1 MPLPPSLP
9 GLPDDYTPQY
19 FGNDIVVG
27 FDSEGQYKAKVLRC
41 WSDED
46 GSMIPPP
53 PPGQEAHPLDRPLKR
68 GEVGISHLSTGQLA
82 IVPESTLRLFQRE
95 FLKGDI
101 VKRSLTSQES
111 ALVVNVKTEIKLQH
125 ALTGE
130 ELDQWVKYEDVSN
143 ALEIDARDRVV
154 YDNWIGTVEEV
165 FENGFVETKLGRHYR
180 IAEMGGLLEVGRRV
194 EEVLPKNL
202 FEQLAAM
209 PKPLPD
215 FAEPQTDR
223 VLKIDPVVVYVIWNA
238 INQKLPPSEQGKFKE
253 PEPFWYG
260 EDLKKLAL
268 FDTTHSQ
275 PPSIGST
282 VDFVSEDA
290 RRKYGVEPS
299 SRVEG
304 TVLVSTMRIL
314 ASRSTLVLRWQT
326 GRETEEPSIDFVPY
340 HNVDDYETWPG
351 EHVMWRG
358 DNGERRHAVVQ
369 KFDPYQRV
377 AELLF
382 MDDQT
387 KELVPVM
394 ELDPGGRSGTNAYGV
409 SIGQMV
415 LLCEDNG
422 SVPPEVPSFGQ
433 HETPVKNM
441 WARHEFAKLGEEYV
455 SGDSKFG
462 WYPPEGD
469 KQSVDWWGEVVQ
481 LHLNG
486 EVTIKLANGD
496 LKTMGIKNLAI
507 LNDPGSDMVDELG
520 PEMNEGEAMDED
532 EYDEFDEWQNGMRG
546 AHGGLMFDE
555 AQLHGLQAMVSR
567 LKESQQP
574 EESESSWETMS
585 EDDIHDV
592 DTEGEVMEVDEMEE
606 EEEERAVA
614 EAEAASRRQEQSEAS
629 FVEQQSF
636 SSVKPL
642 SSQPLQKAEP
652 EAGPSTAIPS
662 SSQGAPLPKE
672 SLDEDDEQWVRF
684 EMLEQAPRDHHFYNE
699 LSSGA
704 AARSY
709 HSRIQKEHRALQSSL
724 PENILVR
731 TYEDRLDLMRVL
743 IIGPEGT
750 PYTDAPFVF
759 DVYLNP
765 TNFPNE
771 PPIVH
776 FHSYTNGHGR
786 CNPNLYE
793 EGKVCLSILGT
804 WSGDESES
812 WNPSKSSLL
821 QVFVSISGLVLVRCP
836 YHCEPAFA
844 KLEGTREG
852 KINSRLYSEK
862 AYVLSRTFVRTA
874 LERPPTGLESE
885 IRYFYLTRG
894 RLRSVIDHAQ
904 RLIEKGEVGQ
914 NIEQEEENAEMWNAD
929 AMGRLTMGAIIT
941 LKRTIGWLQKIWDTQ
956 SS

>member
-1 MPLPPSLP
+1 MPLPLSLP
-9 GLPDDYTPQY
+9 DLPDGYTPQY

-27 FDSEGQYKAKVLRC
+27 LESEGQYKAKVLRC

-68 GEVGISHLSTGQLA
+68 GEVGISHLSTGRLA

-111 ALVVNVKTEIKLQH
+111 ALVVNIKTEVKLQH

-143 ALEIDARDRVV
+143 ALKIDARDRVV
-154 YDNWIGTVEEV
+154 YGNWVGTVEEV
-165 FENGFVETKLGRHYR
+165 FENGFVETKHGRYYR
-180 IAEMGGLLEVGRRV
+180 IAEMGGLLEVGRNV
-194 EEVLPKNL
+194 EDVLPKNI
-202 FEQLAAM
+202 FDKMAAL
-209 PKPLPD
+209 PKSLPS
-215 FAEPQTDR
+215 FAEPQIDR
-223 VLKIDPVVVYVIWNA
+223 ILKIDPVVVYVIWNA
-238 INQKLPPSEQGKFKE
+238 INQKLPPSEQEKFKE

-260 EDLKKLAL
+260 EDLKKLSL

-282 VDFVSEDA
+282 VNFISEDA
-290 RRKYGVEPS
+290 RKKYGVKPS
-299 SRVEG
+299 HHADG
-304 TVLVSTMRIL
+304 TVLVSTMRIVE
-314 ASRSTLVLRWQT
+314 SRSVLVLRWQT
-326 GRETEEPSIDFVPY
+326 GKETEEPSNDFVPY

-382 MDDQT
+382 MDDHT

-441 WARHEFAKLGEEYV
+441 WARHEFAKLAEEYV
-455 SGDSKFG
+455 SSDSRFG

-469 KQSVDWWGEVVQ
+469 KEGVDWWGEVVQ

-486 EVTIKLANGD
+486 EVTVKLANGD
-496 LKTMGIKNLAI
+496 LKTVKIKNLAI
-507 LNDPGSDMVDELG
+507 LNDPGSDMIDELG
-520 PEMNEGEAMDED
+520 PEMDEGEAMDED
-532 EYDEFDEWQNGMRG
+532 EYDEFDEWQDGMRG
-546 AHGGLMFDE
+546 AHGGFVFDGG
-555 AQLHGLQAMVSR
+555 QLRGLQAMVSR
-567 LKESQQP
+567 LKETQQP

-585 EDDIHDV
+585 EDNVHDV

-614 EAEAASRRQEQSEAS
+614 EAEAEAASRQEQSEAAS
-629 FVEQQSF
+629 VEQKSF
-636 SSVKPL
+636 PPVNILTSR
-642 SSQPLQKAEP
+642 PLQEAEFIV
-652 EAGPSTAIPS
+652 GPSTAVTS
-662 SSQGAPLPKE
+662 TSRAPLPKE
-672 SLDEDDEQWVRF
+672 SLDEGDEQWERF
-684 EMLEQAPRDHHFYNE
+684 EMLEQAPRDHRFYNE

-704 AARSY
+704 AAKSY

-765 TNFPNE
+765 TKFPNE
-771 PPIVH
+771 PPVVH
-776 FHSYTNGHGR
+776 FHSHTNGHGR

-812 WNPSKSSLL
+812 WN
-821 QVFVSISGLVLVRCP
+821 
-836 YHCEPAFA
+836 
-844 KLEGTREG
+844 
-852 KINSRLYSEK
+852 RLYSEK
-862 AYVLSRTFVRTA
+862 AYVLSRTYVRTA
-874 LERPPTGLESE
+874 LERPITGLESE
-885 IRYFYLTRG
+885 IRYFYLTKG
-894 RLRSVIDHAQ
+894 RLRFVIDHAQ

-941 LKRTIGWLQKIWDTQ
+941 LKLSWYGTRSFHRGTKQAASGT
-956 SS
+956 SEFR

>member
-1 MPLPPSLP
+1 MPFPLSLP
-9 GLPDDYTPQY
+9 DLPDDYTPQY

-27 FDSEGQYKAKVLRC
+27 LESEGQYKAKVLRC

-68 GEVGISHLSTGQLA
+68 GEVGISHLSTGRLA

-111 ALVVNVKTEIKLQH
+111 ALVVNIKTEVKLQH

-143 ALEIDARDRVV
+143 ALKIDARDRVV
-154 YDNWIGTVEEV
+154 YGNWVGTIEEV
-165 FENGFVETKLGRHYR
+165 FENGFVETKHGRYYR
-180 IAEMGGLLEVGRRV
+180 IAEMGGLLEVGRNV
-194 EEVLPKNL
+194 EDVLPKNI
-202 FEQLAAM
+202 FDKMAAM
-209 PKPLPD
+209 PKSLPS
-215 FAEPQTDR
+215 FAEPQIDR
-223 VLKIDPVVVYVIWNA
+223 ILKIDPVVVYVIWNA
-238 INQKLPPSEQGKFKE
+238 INQKLPPSEQEKFKE

-260 EDLKKLAL
+260 EDLKKLSL

-282 VDFVSEDA
+282 VNFISEDA
-290 RRKYGVEPS
+290 RKKYGVKPS
-299 SRVEG
+299 HHADG
-304 TVLVSTMRIL
+304 TVLVSTMRIVE
-314 ASRSTLVLRWQT
+314 SRSVLVLRWQT
-326 GRETEEPSIDFVPY
+326 GKETEEPSTDFVPY

-382 MDDQT
+382 MDDHT

-441 WARHEFAKLGEEYV
+441 WARHEFAKLAEEYV
-455 SGDSKFG
+455 SSDSRFG

-469 KQSVDWWGEVVQ
+469 KEGVDWWGEVVQ

-486 EVTIKLANGD
+486 EVTVKLANGD
-496 LKTMGIKNLAI
+496 LKTVKIKNLAI
-507 LNDPGSDMVDELG
+507 LNDPGSDMIDELG
-520 PEMNEGEAMDED
+520 PEMDEGEAMDED
-532 EYDEFDEWQNGMRG
+532 EYDEFDEWQDGMRG
-546 AHGGLMFDE
+546 AHGGFVFDGG
-555 AQLHGLQAMVSR
+555 QLRGLQAMVSR
-567 LKESQQP
+567 LKETQQP

-585 EDDIHDV
+585 EDNVHDV

-614 EAEAASRRQEQSEAS
+614 EAEAEAASRQEQSEAAS
-629 FVEQQSF
+629 VEQKSF
-636 SSVKPL
+636 PPVNIL
-642 SSQPLQKAEP
+642 TSQPLQEAEFI
-652 EAGPSTAIPS
+652 AGPSTAVTS
-662 SSQGAPLPKE
+662 TSRAPLPKE
-672 SLDEDDEQWVRF
+672 SLDEGDEQWERF
-684 EMLEQAPRDHHFYNE
+684 EMLEQAPRDHRFYNE

-704 AARSY
+704 AAKSY

-765 TNFPNE
+765 TKFPNE
-771 PPIVH
+771 PPVVH
-776 FHSYTNGHGR
+776 FHSHTNGHGR

-812 WNPSKSSLL
+812 WN
-821 QVFVSISGLVLVRCP
+821 
-836 YHCEPAFA
+836 
-844 KLEGTREG
+844 
-852 KINSRLYSEK
+852 RLYSEK

-874 LERPPTGLESE
+874 LERPITGLESE
-885 IRYFYLTRG
+885 IRYFYLTKG

-941 LKRTIGWLQKIWDTQ
+941 LKLSWYGTRSFHRGTKQAASGT
-956 SS
+956 SEFR

>member
-1 MPLPPSLP
+1 MPLPLSLP

-27 FDSEGQYKAKVLRC
+27 LGSEGQYKAKVLRC

-68 GEVGISHLSTGQLA
+68 GEVGISHLSTGRLA
-82 IVPESTLRLFQRE
+82 IVPESSLRLFQRE

-111 ALVVNVKTEIKLQH
+111 ALVVNIKTEVKLQH

-143 ALEIDARDRVV
+143 ALKIDARDRVV
-154 YDNWIGTVEEV
+154 YGNWVGTVEEV
-165 FENGFVETKLGRHYR
+165 FENGFVETKHGRYYR
-180 IAEMGGLLEVGRRV
+180 IAEMGGLLEVGRNV
-194 EEVLPKNL
+194 EDVLPKNI
-202 FEQLAAM
+202 FDKMAAM
-209 PKPLPD
+209 PKSLPS
-215 FAEPQTDR
+215 FAEPQIDR
-223 VLKIDPVVVYVIWNA
+223 ILKIDPVVVYVIWNA
-238 INQKLPPSEQGKFKE
+238 INQKLPPSEQEKFKE

-260 EDLKKLAL
+260 EDLKKLSL

-282 VDFVSEDA
+282 VDFISEDT
-290 RRKYGVEPS
+290 RRKYGVKPS
-299 SRVEG
+299 HHADG

-314 ASRSTLVLRWQT
+314 ESRSVLVLRWQT
-326 GRETEEPSIDFVPY
+326 GKETEEPSTDFVPY

-382 MDDQT
+382 MDDHT

-441 WARHEFAKLGEEYV
+441 WARHEFAKLAEEYV
-455 SGDSKFG
+455 SSDSRFG

-469 KQSVDWWGEVVQ
+469 NEGVDWWGEVVQ

-486 EVTIKLANGD
+486 EVTVKLANGD
-496 LKTMGIKNLAI
+496 LKTVEIKNLAI
-507 LNDPGSDMVDELG
+507 LNDPGSDMIDELG
-520 PEMNEGEAMDED
+520 PEMDEGEAMDED
-532 EYDEFDEWQNGMRG
+532 EYDELDEWQDGMRG
-546 AHGGLMFDE
+546 AHGGFVFDGG
-555 AQLHGLQAMVSR
+555 QLRGLQAMVSR
-567 LKESQQP
+567 LKETQQP

-585 EDDIHDV
+585 EDNAHDV

-614 EAEAASRRQEQSEAS
+614 EAAAASRQEQSEAAG
-629 FVEQQSF
+629 VEQKSF
-636 SSVKPL
+636 SPVNIL
-642 SSQPLQKAEP
+642 TSQPPQEAEFI
-652 EAGPSTAIPS
+652 AGPYTAVTSTS
-662 SSQGAPLPKE
+662 RAPLPKE
-672 SLDEDDEQWVRF
+672 SLDEGDEQWERF
-684 EMLEQAPRDHHFYNE
+684 EMLEQAPRDHRFYNE

-704 AARSY
+704 AAKSY

-750 PYTDAPFVF
+750 PYTDAPFAF

-765 TNFPNE
+765 TKFPNG
-771 PPIVH
+771 PPVVH
-776 FHSYTNGHGR
+776 FHSHTNGHGR

-874 LERPPTGLESE
+874 LERPITGLESE
-885 IRYFYLTRG
+885 IRYFYLTKG

-941 LKRTIGWLQKIWDTQ
+941 LKRTIGSLQKIWNTQ
-956 SS
+956 ASS

>member
-1 MPLPPSLP
+1 MPLPLSLP
-9 GLPDDYTPQY
+9 DLPDSYTPQY

-27 FDSEGQYKAKVLRC
+27 LESEGQYKAKVLRC

-68 GEVGISHLSTGQLA
+68 GEVGISHLSTGRLA

-111 ALVVNVKTEIKLQH
+111 ALVVNIKTEVKLQH

-143 ALEIDARDRVV
+143 ALKIDARDRVV
-154 YDNWIGTVEEV
+154 YGNWVGTVEEV
-165 FENGFVETKLGRHYR
+165 FENGFVETKHGRYYR
-180 IAEMGGLLEVGRRV
+180 IAEMGGLLEVGRNV
-194 EEVLPKNL
+194 EDVLPKNI
-202 FEQLAAM
+202 FDKMAAM
-209 PKPLPD
+209 PKSLPS
-215 FAEPQTDR
+215 FAEPQIDR
-223 VLKIDPVVVYVIWNA
+223 ILKIDPVVVYVIWNA
-238 INQKLPPSEQGKFKE
+238 INQKLPPSEQEKFKE

-260 EDLKKLAL
+260 EDLKKLSL

-282 VDFVSEDA
+282 VNFISEDA
-290 RRKYGVEPS
+290 RKKYGVKPS
-299 SRVEG
+299 HHADG
-304 TVLVSTMRIL
+304 TVLVSTMRIVE
-314 ASRSTLVLRWQT
+314 SRSVLVLRWQT
-326 GRETEEPSIDFVPY
+326 GKETEEPSTDFVPY

-382 MDDQT
+382 MDDHT

-441 WARHEFAKLGEEYV
+441 WARHEFAKLAEEYV
-455 SGDSKFG
+455 SSDSRFG

-469 KQSVDWWGEVVQ
+469 KEGVDWWGEVVQ

-486 EVTIKLANGD
+486 EVTVKLANGD
-496 LKTMGIKNLAI
+496 LKTVKIKNLAI
-507 LNDPGSDMVDELG
+507 LNDPGSDMIDELG
-520 PEMNEGEAMDED
+520 PEMDEGEAMDED
-532 EYDEFDEWQNGMRG
+532 EYDEFDEWQDGMRG
-546 AHGGLMFDE
+546 AHGGFVFDGG
-555 AQLHGLQAMVSR
+555 QLRGLQAMVSR
-567 LKESQQP
+567 LKETQQP

-585 EDDIHDV
+585 EDNVHDV

-614 EAEAASRRQEQSEAS
+614 EAEAEAASRQEQSEAAS
-629 FVEQQSF
+629 VEQKSF
-636 SSVKPL
+636 LPVNIL
-642 SSQPLQKAEP
+642 TSQPLQEAEFI
-652 EAGPSTAIPS
+652 AGPSTAVTS
-662 SSQGAPLPKE
+662 TSRAPLPKE
-672 SLDEDDEQWVRF
+672 SLDEGDEQWERF
-684 EMLEQAPRDHHFYNE
+684 EMLEQAPRDHRFYNE

-704 AARSY
+704 AAKSY

-743 IIGPEGT
+743 IIGPEDT

-765 TNFPNE
+765 TKFPNE
-771 PPIVH
+771 PPVVH
-776 FHSYTNGHGR
+776 FHSHTNGHGR

-812 WNPSKSSLL
+812 WN
-821 QVFVSISGLVLVRCP
+821 
-836 YHCEPAFA
+836 
-844 KLEGTREG
+844 
-852 KINSRLYSEK
+852 RLYSEK

-874 LERPPTGLESE
+874 LERPITGLESE
-885 IRYFYLTRG
+885 IRYFYLTKG
-894 RLRSVIDHAQ
+894 RLRFVIDHAQ

-941 LKRTIGWLQKIWDTQ
+941 LKLSWYGTRSFHRGTKQAASGT
-956 SS
+956 SEFR